1 MEQFDKLVRR
11 RYRRSE
17 RRRKKRRFALR
28 LTLSVVF
35 VVLAVVLSAG
45 IVRMVERP
53 VAPWQG
59 QADLP
64 LGFLEAEAAAEQV
77 VEQRVERRV
86 EQRVEKA
93 AAIRVAAPK
102 ARQLDQLDPLVTPTM
117 E

>member
-1 MEQFDKLVRR
+1 MEHFDKLVRR

-64 LGFLEAEAAAEQV
+64 PGFLEAEAAAEQV
-77 VEQRVERRV
+77 VEQRVE
-86 EQRVEKA
+86 EA

-102 ARQLDQLDPLVTPTM
+102 ARQLDSLDPLVAPTM